1 MSKKNNQPMQAGPV
15 AQPKQP
21 GMDVQ
26 LPRVA
31 VITYVTISF
40 INNTSA
46 IKIPVDGVETGKK
59 ILDEVEAVQRTGATY
74 YNKERGILFKTS
86 ELSHAFLSMEKVT
99 Q

>member
-1 MSKKNNQPMQAGPV
+1 MSKENNQPAQGPV
-15 AQPKQP
+15 AQPKPP
-21 GMDVQ
+21 GVDVQ

-40 INNTSA
+40 VNNTNS

-59 ILDEVEAVQRTGATY
+59 ILSEVFSAQRSGKTY
-74 YNKERGILFKTS
+74 YDENRGILFKTS
-86 ELSHAFLSMEKVT
+86 ELSHAFLSMEQVK

>member
-1 MSKKNNQPMQAGPV
+1 MSKKNNQPVQGPV

-31 VITYVTISF
+31 VISYVTIAF

-46 IKIPVDGVETGKK
+46 IKIPVDSIDTGKK
-59 ILDEVEAVQRTGATY
+59 ILDEVEAVNRTGGTY
-74 YNKERGILFKTS
+74 YNKERGIMFKTA
-86 ELSHAFLSMEKVT
+86 EMSHAFLSMEQVK